1 MPQPPD
7 EAELRR
13 LRHDV
18 RGVLNEMRLCVEAL
32 RTETD
37 PHEALQ
43 WLAMIERAADR
54 GDALAAR
61 LVEAAGE
68 AV

>member
-13 LRHDV
+13 LRHDL
-18 RGVLNEMRLCVEAL
+18 RGVLNEMRLYVEVL

-37 PHEALQ
+37 PNEALQ
-43 WLAMIERAADR
+43 WVGMIERAADR
-54 GDALAAR
+54 AGALLSMLAP
-61 LVEAAGE
+61 EE
-68 AV
+68 